1 MLTTCEPSGT
11 LRPVKAVLLTHT
23 RIVYT
28 DSSFAEIVVWKVPY
42 PLDGSAHSYKYR
54 LAFVA
59 DGVCVLRY
67 DNESGKGDHRHTLDG
82 EARYRF
88 LSLDR
93 LFDDFDRDIRRLM
106 HEDHNP

>member
-1 MLTTCEPSGT
+1 M
-11 LRPVKAVLLTHT
+11 KALLLTQT
-23 RIVYT
+23 RVAYT
-28 DSSFAEIVVWKVPY
+28 ESSFAEIFVWEVPH
-42 PLDGSAHSYKYR
+42 PLVGSAHSYKYR
-54 LAFVA
+54 LAFVV

-93 LFDDFDRDIRRLM
+93 LFAAFDRDIRRFM
-106 HEDHNP
+106 HEDRNT

>member
-1 MLTTCEPSGT
+1 M
-11 LRPVKAVLLTHT
+11 KAVLLTQT
-23 RIVYT
+23 RVAYT
-28 DSSFAEIVVWKVPY
+28 DSSFAEIVVWEVSR
-42 PLDGSAHSYKYR
+42 LLESSAHSYKYR
-54 LAFVA
+54 LAFVV

-93 LFDDFDRDIRRLM
+93 LFADFDRDIRRFM
-106 HEDHNP
+106 HEDRDT